1 MLSAKDICDII
12 KACKGSGISELSVGD
27 LIIRRGV
34 GEDTALV
41 DTPIARSRPILEEK
55 VGVESL
61 AEQEQMTKE
70 DQLALLRI
78 ENPLEYE
85 RLLIAQD
92 LIDSTEGADDGQEH
106 SGAEPDISR
115 SRNR

>member
-27 LIIRRGV
+27 LILRRGLI
-34 GEDTALV
+34 EDPLAETH
-41 DTPIARSRPILEEK
+41 IARSRPILEEK
-55 VGVESL
+55 VGKESL
-61 AEQEQMTKE
+61 EEQEQMTKE